1 MTKPQKAKGK
11 SKTAKAAVGN
21 DNDLRPWLK
30 NYPVDVDWH
39 QEFEK
44 RPMTD
49 LLDDA
54 VKEHGDKTF
63 LSFMGKKYTY
73 KEVGEMADKAA
84 KGFQDMGIKKGS
96 KVALCLPNSP
106 FYVASY
112 YGALKA
118 GATVVNMN
126 PLYAKNELEH
136 LIQDSDAEA
145 VVTLDME
152 SIYPKFG
159 DLVGKDDN
167 KLKKIVTCSLSEAL
181 PFPKNY
187 LFGLKTWLDKVF
199 KGSKMA
205 PEAKQFKAKL
215 PKDDSHTTFGK
226 LLKNDGKFKPVTIDP
241 ENDIAVLQYTGG
253 TTGLP
258 KGAMLTHANLY
269 VNTQQTKAWF
279 DMGTGNEK
287 AATGEKKQDQVLA
300 VLPFFHVF
308 AMTAEMNLSIA
319 IGAELNMKPRF
330 ELKDTIKTIHKDKP
344 TIFAGV
350 PAIYKAIADDPSL
363 SKYDLSS
370 LKYCISG
377 GAPLSDELKKDFE
390 GKTGCVLFEGYGLS
404 ETSPMAT
411 ANPLKGLQK
420 ANSIGLPAPGTEVRI
435 RDPEF
440 PTKDQPVN
448 VKGEICL
455 RGPQLMKGYWKRDDA
470 TKEAI
475 DKDGFFHTGD
485 IGYIDDDG
493 FVFIVDRIKDMIITN
508 GYNVYPRNIEDAL
521 AQNHSISEVLVIG
534 VPDDKRG
541 EVAKAFI
548 VMKPGEKEPSVDEV
562 KTFLKDKL
570 SPIEMPKQFE
580 FRKELPKT
588 LIGKPDRKALAEEE
602 KAKREAAA
610 NENKGGSDAAPTTL
624 RKRNA
629 NRFGM

>member
-11 SKTAKAAVGN
+11 TATAAEN
-21 DNDLRPWLK
+21 DNALRPWLK

-54 VKEHGDKTF
+54 VKKHGDKTF

-84 KGFQDMGIKKGS
+84 KGFQEMGIKKGS

-126 PLYAKNELEH
+126 PLYAKKELEH
-136 LIQDSDAEA
+136 LVKDSDAEA

-159 DLVGKDDN
+159 DLVGKSDN

-187 LFGLKTWLDKVF
+187 LFGVKTWVDKMF
-199 KGSKMA
+199 KGSKL
-205 PEAKQFKAKL
+205 PQDAKQFKAKL
-215 PKDDSHTTFGK
+215 PKDDSHTTFAK

-279 DMGTGNEK
+279 EMGTDSKPSKNSGQE
-287 AATGEKKQDQVLA
+287 QILA

-330 ELKDTIKTIHKDKP
+330 DLKDTIKTIHSDKP

-363 SKYDLSS
+363 KKYDLSS

-390 GKTGCVLFEGYGLS
+390 SKTGCVLFEGYGLS

-420 ANSIGLPAPGTEVRI
+420 SNSIGLPAPGTEVRI

-485 IGYIDDDG
+485 IGYIDEDG

-534 VPDDKRG
+534 VPDEKRG
-541 EVAKAFI
+541 EVAKAFV
-548 VMKPGEKEPSVDEV
+548 VMKPGEKQPSVDEL
-562 KTFLKDKL
+562 KTFLKDKI

-588 LIGKPDRKALAEEE
+588 LIGKPDRKALVEEE

-610 NENKGGSDAAPTTL
+610 NENKGGNAPPSVQP
-624 RKRNA
+624 RRISRRNS
-629 NRFGM
+629 M